1 MRVLYWCQQSE
12 RIVVMKKKDTRT
24 LEYTPEK
31 LESLLKQATKNVESG
46 PADTTDFLL
55 GSAAAYALDF
65 YHISKHI
72 RAKLDLTGRTEKNVV
87 GTLITACALN
97 QSCKLSVEE
106 NRADLVKKFASYQL
120 FAVANSFNYDK
131 KELEIVALSGFVS
144 RPRLIIRSLPDKDGK
159 TYSFDVFAA
168 AEKMMAQIRIFE
180 PVDGDHD
187 ILYGSLAPFY
197 EELNKNLLSH
207 LSDE

>member
-1 MRVLYWCQQSE
+1 
-12 RIVVMKKKDTRT
+12 MKTEDTFT
-24 LEYTPEK
+24 LEYTPAK
-31 LESLLKQATKNVESG
+31 LEKLLKQKTQKVESG
-46 PADTTDFLL
+46 QADTTDFLL

-65 YHISKHI
+65 YHISKRT

-97 QSCKLSVEE
+97 QSNKMNAEE

-120 FAVANSFNYDK
+120 FAIANSLNCEK
-131 KELEIVALSGFVS
+131 KEVEIVALSGFVS

-180 PVDGDHD
+180 PADGDHD